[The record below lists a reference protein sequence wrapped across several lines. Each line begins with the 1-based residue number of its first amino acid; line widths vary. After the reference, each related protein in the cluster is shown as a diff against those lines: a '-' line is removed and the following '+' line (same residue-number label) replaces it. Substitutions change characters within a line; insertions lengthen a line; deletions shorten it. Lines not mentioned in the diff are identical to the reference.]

1 VVVVP
6 VVVVVTEIYQEAKPA
21 DQVYQLTLL
30 ENLYITAVA
39 VVVVDLPE

>member
-1 VVVVP
+1 VAVL

-30 ENLYITAVA
+30 GSLYITAVVA
-39 VVVVDLPE
+39 VVVDLPE